1 MRGFKKKYINLY
13 IFQLLTDFDC
23 RVYIFKTANLV
34 DVIEGRRNCQLVRC
48 TGA

>member
-1 MRGFKKKYINLY
+1 MRGFKKKSIYAF
-13 IFQLLTDFDC
+13 FQLLTDFDC